1 MRALLFLTVFS
12 FLFSTNIF
20 SLEIQGNVD
29 NGTKAQIKKFYSKNG
44 RSKTGKLLNYLGY
57 DFFTFNRNQLIISN
71 PERIDN
77 VVFHGNLIFLDN
89 TLQGASGLAKGDP
102 IYAETI
108 ENSAEKVRKYYVR
121 NGYRNAEV
129 SVSITDGDIVFHVRE
144 GKRFLVTDINV
155 KNADYP
161 ESFNFLNPKIFDEEL
176 EDNYVKTIEN
186 YFRGK
191 GYFNVSTDVSY
202 AKNNKYTFFLNINN
216 PVSSVM
222 SVLPNF
228 HQGVSLI
235 VFVKKGKEFSLRI
248 EGIED
253 NETEKLVR
261 SEISR
266 NLKGISS
273 FYVRYTEGELEKL
286 LTDKGYINPQ
296 AVIIVK
302 EQEII
307 VDVNYGER
315 FVNTKVNFIYNSL
328 PVDKFSDEFG
338 INRSL
343 LYSKNE
349 KIIKRL
355 VTDKL
360 YSKGYIYAKVEDIKF
375 TKRNGQL
382 SVDIIINEGD
392 IYKVDDVFVNDKEI
406 LDNLQRTATAKE
418 VNNLLGIVKSNINNK
433 YYFTSISFDKF
444 IMNKEN
450 NVDLVFKSDL
460 SRFRLNKVISSDE
473 SLKAFIKEHFFD
485 NPKITKVKIDS
496 LKIFLA
502 SEKNYI
508 NYSVGVIP
516 ISENEAD
523 IVVSGIK
530 GESNEIFGG
539 FAYDDIEK
547 FNVFA
552 GYRRF
557 DIFGTAHQFQIFTTY
572 SSREKS
578 LTFSLGSKNF
588 FAPNLAN
595 IYSLGWKKRD
605 EDTFEYEQLK
615 ASIQFFKTLNNF
627 RYGLGLYAEEL
638 NFTGLVYDKNFTE
651 KLSDNYRL
659 IGIPLSAGNA
669 GSYLGPVIEVEY
681 SAELRLKPLF
691 QIGQNS
697 FITSELNTML
707 KIYPADRF
715 RFKLKNDFG
724 YISRN
729 NTDIPLTYR
738 YTLGGPYRMKA
749 FDYRDIGTEDK
760 EGNVYG
766 GSRFYYFLFGAE
778 YEIRNNVYLGPFVE
792 YGNAIDQWDFS
803 GGYTDVGIALTADTI
818 LGSIGISF
826 AHETVG
832 SSKSDSALYLTF
844 SGSF

>member
-1 MRALLFLTVFS
+1 MRVFLFLTVFS
-12 FLFSTNIF
+12 FLFLTNVF
-20 SLEIQGNVD
+20 SLEIQGNID
-29 NGTKAQIKKFYSKNG
+29 NEMKVQIKKFYSENG
-44 RSKTGKLLNYLGY
+44 RSKTEKLLNYLGY
-57 DFFTFNRNQLIISN
+57 HFFTFNRNQLIISN
-71 PERIDN
+71 PERVDD
-77 VVFHGNLIFLDN
+77 VAFHGNLIFLNN

-102 IYAETI
+102 IYPETL
-108 ENSAEKVRKYYVR
+108 ENSAEKVRKYYFR
-121 NGYRNAEV
+121 NGYRNAKV
-129 SVSITDGDIVFHVRE
+129 SANIFDNDFVFRIRE
-144 GKRFLVTDINV
+144 GKRFLITDINV
-155 KNADYP
+155 KNAAYP
-161 ESFNFLNPKIFDEEL
+161 ESFNFLNPKIFDGKIV
-176 EDNYVKTIEN
+176 NTYVKKIEN
-186 YFRGK
+186 YFRSN
-191 GYFNVSTDVSY
+191 GYFNVSTDVTYS
-202 AKNNKYTFFLNINN
+202 KNDKYTFFLNINN

-235 VFVKKGKEFSLRI
+235 VSVEKGEKFSLRI

-253 NETEKLVR
+253 EETETLMR
-261 SEISR
+261 NEISK
-266 NLKGISS
+266 NLKGIST
-273 FYVRYTEGELEKL
+273 FNVRYTEGELEKL
-286 LTDKGYINPQ
+286 LREKGYINPHV
-296 AVIIVK
+296 VIIVK
-302 EQEII
+302 ERKII
-307 VDVNYGER
+307 VDVDYGEK
-315 FVNTKVNFIYNSL
+315 FVITKVNFIYNSL
-328 PVDKFSDEFG
+328 PVNKLSDEFD

-349 KIIKRL
+349 NAVKRI

-360 YSKGYIYAKVEDIKF
+360 YSKGYVYAKVQDINFINK
-375 TKRNGQL
+375 NGKL
-382 SVDIIINEGD
+382 AVDIIINEGD
-392 IYKVDDVFVNDKEI
+392 IYKIDDVFVNDKEI
-406 LDNLQRTATAKE
+406 LDNLQRTATSKE
-418 VNNLLGIVKSNINNK
+418 VSNLLGIVRSNINNK

-460 SRFRLNKVISSDE
+460 SRFRLNKVISPDE
-473 SLKAFIKEHFFD
+473 SMKNFIKEHFFD

-496 LKIFLA
+496 LKKFLA

-578 LTFSLGSKNF
+578 LTFSLGSNNF

-615 ASIQFFKTLNNF
+615 ARIQFFKTLNNF
-627 RYGLGLYAEEL
+627 RYGLGVYAEEL
-638 NFTGLVYDKNFTE
+638 NFTGLVYDKDFTE

-691 QIGQNS
+691 QIDQNS

-729 NTDIPLTYR
+729 NSDIPLTYR

-749 FDYRDIGTEDK
+749 FDYRDIGSEDK
-760 EGNVYG
+760 KGNVYG

-803 GGYTDVGIALTADTI
+803 DGYTDVGIALTADTI
-818 LGSIGISF
+818 LGSIGLSF